1 MAKTRNEDIYMRT
14 VTWVSLV
21 CGVLL
26 IGGCSGGFG
35 MAGKWRGAV
44 MEQNQATLVELD
56 LQPTN
61 NSAKGTLT
69 IFSNTGDEATAGT
82 SYEIVNANRSGN
94 RIDFIVPITGEIDAD
109 AVFFELILEKGRL
122 AGYGREMRRGA
133 ETLPVELKKQK

>member
-1 MAKTRNEDIYMRT
+1 MKIIA
-14 VTWVSLV
+14 WVLV
-21 CGVLL
+21 AGVVLL
-26 IGGCSGGFG
+26 ASGCAANSSF
-35 MAGKWRGAV
+35 AGKWRGAV